1 MDLLGA
7 MRFDARRVFVLF
19 GMALAGAVAGV
30 HPVQAAGTANTEPE
44 TPAITTPDDPLQMVI
59 SLDAQTIDVY
69 KGLEHVESEPISSG
83 RRTHPT
89 PTGIFSILEKRRRHY
104 SNLYNNAPMPFMQRL
119 TWSGV
124 ALHAGRLP
132 GYPASHGCI
141 RLKKDFAK
149 SLYGMTDRGLHVIVT
164 REETRPRAIAHPA
177 LFQPEPLPG
186 ILVRAPEPAVETEV
200 AGLSAS
206 SAIQTSA
213 PLAEAVVGLEYTLQ
227 RLERIRSR
235 SEEPLRMLVTLRRD
249 RDLTRDVQILLSE
262 LGYRPGPIDGVRGR
276 KTTRAL
282 TSFQSDEGL
291 DLTGQID
298 DDTVTALYAAAGR
311 PEPANAHLYVRQ
323 KFKPLFDL
331 PVALIEDDIPVGT
344 HLFTA
349 LDFKSGSQSVRWMA
363 VSAHAPEEQA
373 TAVSALDRLIIPESA
388 RQRVADLLTP
398 GSSLIVTD
406 RGFRRHTTLGTDFIV
421 ETRH

>member
-7 MRFDARRVFVLF
+7 VRSDARRVFVLF
-19 GMALAGAVAGV
+19 GMALAGAVASV
-30 HPVQAAGTANTEPE
+30 YPVQAAGTAPTEPE
-44 TPAITTPDDPLQMVI
+44 APAITAADDPLQMVI

-69 KGLEHVESEPISSG
+69 KGLEHIKSGPISSG

-104 SNLYNNAPMPFMQRL
+104 SNLYRNAPMPFMQRL

-149 SLYGMTDRGLHVIVT
+149 SLYGMTGRGLHVVVT
-164 REETRPRAIAHPA
+164 RGEARPQAIAHPA

-186 ILVRAPEPAVETEV
+186 LLVREPTEPEETEV
-200 AGLSAS
+200 AGLSTGG
-206 SAIQTSA
+206 AILVSA
-213 PLAEAVVGLEYTLQ
+213 PLSETVADLEYTLQ

-235 SEEPLRMLVTLRRD
+235 SDAPLRMLITLRKD
-249 RDLTRDVQILLSE
+249 RDLTRDVQVLLSE

-282 TSFQSDEGL
+282 TSFQDDEGL

-298 DDTVTALYAAAGR
+298 DDTVAALYAAAGR

-331 PVALIEDDIPVGT
+331 PVALIEDDEPVGT

-349 LDFKSGSQSVRWMA
+349 LDFKSGGQSVRWMA
-363 VSAHAPEEQA
+363 VSAHAPGEV
-373 TAVSALDRLIIPESA
+373 TAASALDRLIIPESA